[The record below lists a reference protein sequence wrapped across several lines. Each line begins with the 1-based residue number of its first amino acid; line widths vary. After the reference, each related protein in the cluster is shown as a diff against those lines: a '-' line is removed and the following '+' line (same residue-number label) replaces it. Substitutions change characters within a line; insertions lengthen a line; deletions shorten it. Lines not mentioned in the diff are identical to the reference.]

1 VGAVGEGRGLEVGVG
16 TAMGDVWF
24 VTVAVGA
31 GGRVAVAD
39 AAAFVGCG
47 LDCLQAVPQEINAS
61 VDATRMDR
69 RNLLGCEVGSPGNI
83 EILFG

>member
-1 VGAVGEGRGLEVGVG
+1 MDVGVG

-61 VDATRMDR
+61 VDATRMDK
-69 RNLLGCEVGSPGNI
+69 RNLLGCEVGSPCNI